1 MPGVIALLDSTST
14 ARVESLW
21 DEMERRFGVAKGF
34 PGGVPHV
41 TFHLSTY
48 DVEPGA
54 TAVVGRV
61 AAETAPFA
69 LYSSGA
75 GVFGGPSPILF
86 ANVARAPAAAS
97 LAARLDAE
105 LMAAGYPSTDTYYT
119 PERWIPHITLAQQNL
134 AGADLGAVL
143 AWLAGQPLAWE
154 LAITSLSIARE
165 TPTSAEILATFP
177 LGGR

>member
-1 MPGVIALLDSTST
+1 MPGVIALLDPAST

-61 AAETAPFA
+61 AAETAPFT
-69 LYSSGA
+69 LYSSGP
-75 GVFGGPSPILF
+75 GLFGGPSPILF
-86 ANVARAPAAAS
+86 ANVARAPAAAD
-97 LAARLDAE
+97 LAVRLNAE
-105 LMAAGYPSTDTYYT
+105 LTAAGYPATDLYYT

-134 AGADLGAVL
+134 AGADLGALL
-143 AWLAGQPLAWE
+143 AWIAWQPLAWE
-154 LAITSLSIARE
+154 LPITSLSIARE

-177 LGGR
+177 LAAR

>member
-1 MPGVIALLDSTST
+1 MPGVIALLDPAST

-21 DEMERRFGVAKGF
+21 DEMEQRFGVARGF
-34 PGGVPHV
+34 PGAIPHV
-41 TFHLSTY
+41 TFHLSSY

-54 TAVVGRV
+54 TAVVERV
-61 AAETAPFA
+61 AAETAPFT
-69 LYSSGA
+69 LYSSGP
-75 GVFGGPSPILF
+75 GLFGGPSPILF

-105 LMAAGYPSTDTYYT
+105 LTAAGYPGTDTYYT

-134 AGADLGAVL
+134 ASADLGALL
-143 AWLAGQPLAWE
+143 AWLARQPLAWE
-154 LAITSLSIARE
+154 LPIASLSIARE

-177 LGGR
+177 LPQR